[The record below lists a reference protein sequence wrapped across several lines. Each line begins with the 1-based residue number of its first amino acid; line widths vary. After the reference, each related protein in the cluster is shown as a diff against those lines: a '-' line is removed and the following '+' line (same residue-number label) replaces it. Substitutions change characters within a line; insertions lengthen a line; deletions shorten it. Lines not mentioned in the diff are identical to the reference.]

1 MEHDERPQLQQPQP
15 QPRQLLQLID
25 EEEWFNIYGLRQAA
39 NDDTADVD
47 PLNVNDQEI
56 SERVARETS
65 YQKEI
70 SAKIFAQE
78 EDQANESNHEKRSR
92 QLLLQQWTTEAVA
105 IDISTT
111 NFHNQEGIESLAAE
125 HDEEIVVIRTNLKD
139 LASRSDTV
147 FVMASNQHLFHYRQN
162 ESESNI
168 KTDKNH
174 LSLSLVEYSTESV
187 KAFLRVLLTSS
198 TKDEDSIPPEFVID
212 SCRLAHYLQCQQLLD
227 SIVDDYLMPPG
238 SIDHENCL
246 FLCKLADELSIPRL
260 WEASVNHMLSSLDK
274 FKDEENNTSTPTTNT
289 STRTSTTSSSSST
302 RTTISNSTIERKSE
316 SDSNLWSDL
325 SPALKAE
332 IQALRG
338 ILRSSNRKQV
348 YFSTY
353 HEYLALLAE
362 QLQYY
367 KERLEDAEH
376 CQANRLET
384 ETRLNE
390 ELESLR
396 TEKASNGWYRN
407 AHLDRQIE
415 TLIKRLEGLSRGSNY
430 AATKIER
437 QRKRVNALRALWKEQ
452 KKVFGGSNNNNNNN
466 NEAYE
471 NRSNLR
477 FEKKR

>member
-1 MEHDERPQLQQPQP
+1 MEHDEPQQLQ

-25 EEEWFNIYGLRQAA
+25 EEEWFNIYGLRQASDDLTLNANANA
-39 NDDTADVD
+39 NDR
-47 PLNVNDQEI
+47 EI
-56 SERVARETS
+56 SERVARENS

-78 EDQANESNHEKRSR
+78 EQANESNHEKRSR
-92 QLLLQQWTTEAVA
+92 QLQQWTTEA
-105 IDISTT
+105 IDIVTT
-111 NFHNQEGIESLAAE
+111 NFYNEEEGIESSAAE
-125 HDEEIVVIRTNLKD
+125 KNDEIVVIRTNLKD

-147 FVMASNQHLFHYRQN
+147 FAMASNQHLFHSREN
-162 ESESNI
+162 ESDPNA
-168 KTDKNH
+168 KTDN
-174 LSLSLVEYSTESV
+174 LSFSLVEYSTESV
-187 KAFLRVLLTSS
+187 KIFLKVLLSS

-227 SIVDDYLMPPG
+227 SIVDDYLMAPG
-238 SIDHENCL
+238 SIDHENCR

-260 WEASVNHMLSSLDK
+260 WEASVNHMLTSLDK
-274 FKDEENNTSTPTTNT
+274 FEETNNNS
-289 STRTSTTSSSSST
+289 STTK
-302 RTTISNSTIERKSE
+302 SN

-332 IQALRG
+332 IQTLRG

-367 KERLEDAEH
+367 RERLEDAEY

-407 AHLDRQIE
+407 RNARLDRQIE
-415 TLIKRLEGLSRGSNY
+415 TLSQRLEGLSRGSNY

-452 KKVFGGSNNNNNNN
+452 KKVFGGGNDL
-466 NEAYE
+466 EAYE
-471 NRSNLR
+471 NRSNLH